1 VSATAYDH
9 HRPVAD
15 WDPDATHAELRA
27 RCPVAFTPAHGGYWV
42 VTSHE
47 HVSAVAR
54 DPAAFSSDHDLDGS
68 RGGVGFAG
76 VAIPAQSSYRSKPS
90 EVDPPEHLEYR
101 RLLQPSLAPATAPP
115 WEARARAWTAACI
128 EPHLAAGRIDLVLDV
143 ANPVPAMVTLAL
155 VGLPAEDWRRFAEP
169 LHSLVYTEPT
179 SAARAP
185 LMVTIGELRQ
195 ALADLVTARRAEP
208 RDDLASTVIA
218 AGVGGRPMSDA
229 DAVNVL
235 FTVVS
240 GGVDTTTALVA
251 NVLVWLHR
259 HPDVRRRLI
268 EEPSVRTSAREE
280 FLRVFSPAPATAR
293 TATRPVE
300 VAGQAVHRG
309 DRVLL
314 SWTSANHDAGVF
326 ADADCIDVDRPN
338 NRHVAFGAGPHR
350 CIGAPLARTTFDA
363 ILAVV
368 LDTIPDYEVDEA
380 RATRYERVGAVNGW
394 VSVPATFRPRP

>member
-1 VSATAYDH
+1 
-9 HRPVAD
+9 
-15 WDPDATHAELRA
+15 
-27 RCPVAFTPAHGGYWV
+27 
-42 VTSHE
+42 
-47 HVSAVAR
+47 
-54 DPAAFSSDHDLDGS
+54 
-68 RGGVGFAG
+68 
-76 VAIPAQSSYRSKPS
+76 
-90 EVDPPEHLEYR
+90 
-101 RLLQPSLAPATAPP
+101 
-115 WEARARAWTAACI
+115 
-128 EPHLAAGRIDLVLDV
+128 
-143 ANPVPAMVTLAL
+143 
-155 VGLPAEDWRRFAEP
+155 
-169 LHSLVYTEPT
+169 
-179 SAARAP
+179 
-185 LMVTIGELRQ
+185 
-195 ALADLVTARRAEP
+195 
-208 RDDLASTVIA
+208 VIA

-350 CIGAPLARTTFDA
+350 CIGAPLARATFDA

>member
-1 VSATAYDH
+1 VSTTYDH
-9 HRPVAD
+9 HRPIAE
-15 WDPDATHAELRA
+15 WDPDRAHADLRA
-27 RCPVAFTPAHGGYWV
+27 RGPVTFTPAHGGYWV

-68 RGGVGFAG
+68 RVGVEFAG

-90 EVDPPEHLEYR
+90 EVDPPEHLDYR
-101 RLLQPSLAPATAPP
+101 RLLQPPLAPATAPS
-115 WEARARAWTAACI
+115 WQAQARAWAAACI
-128 EPHLAAGRIDLVLDV
+128 EPHLPAGRIDLVLDV

-169 LHSLVYTEPT
+169 LHTLVYTEPT

-185 LMVTIGELRQ
+185 LLVTIGQLRQ
-195 ALADLVTARRAEP
+195 ALADLVAARRAEP
-208 RDDLASTVIA
+208 GDDLASAVLA
-218 AGVGGRPMSDA
+218 AGVGGRPLDDA

-268 EEPSVRTSAREE
+268 EEPSARTSAREE

-293 TATRPVE
+293 TATQPV
-300 VAGQAVHRG
+300 VVGGRTVQRG
-309 DRVLL
+309 DRMLL
-314 SWTSANHDAGVF
+314 SWTSANHDSAVF
-326 ADADCIDVDRPN
+326 ADADRVVVDRPN

-350 CIGAPLARTTFDA
+350 CIGAPLARATYDA
-363 ILAVV
+363 ILDAV
-368 LDTIPDYEVDEA
+368 LDLIPDYEVDTA

-394 VSVPATFRPRP
+394 VSVPATFDPRP